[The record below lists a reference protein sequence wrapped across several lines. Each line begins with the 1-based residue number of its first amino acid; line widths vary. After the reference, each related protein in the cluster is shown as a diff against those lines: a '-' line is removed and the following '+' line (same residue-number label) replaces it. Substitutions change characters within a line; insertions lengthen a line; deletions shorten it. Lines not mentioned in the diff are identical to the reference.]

1 MTTRDR
7 PVDRATLRANHE
19 LVRIGEEVRI
29 ARLAAG
35 LSQTRVAGAAGGSQ
49 AQLSRLEHGRVRHV
63 DVVQLSR
70 ILAATGLRLSMRTF
84 PEGSPIRDTAHVAL
98 LRRLRALLAP
108 AWSWR
113 LEVPVR
119 PGSAQDARRW
129 DALAGLGP
137 LALGFEAET
146 RLYDA
151 QAQFAR
157 ALSKQAA
164 GGVDRLVLVVADS
177 HLDRRVLAEI
187 GPLVRG
193 DFPVGPRHML
203 AVLREGRDPGGNGIV
218 LL

>member
-1 MTTRDR
+1 M
-7 PVDRATLRANHE
+7 
-19 LVRIGEEVRI
+19 
-29 ARLAAG
+29 
-35 LSQTRVAGAAGGSQ
+35 AGAAGGSQ

-70 ILAATGLRLSMRTF
+70 VLAATGLRLSMRTF

-113 LEVPVR
+113 LEVPVQ

-129 DALAGLGP
+129 DALAGFGP

-151 QAQFAR
+151 QASSPGPSPSR
-157 ALSKQAA
+157 PQAA
-164 GGVDRLVLVVADS
+164 SIDS
-177 HLDRRVLAEI
+177 SSSSRTATSTDASWRRSA
-187 GPLVRG
+187 PSCAATFRWVRG
-193 DFPVGPRHML
+193 TCWRCS
-203 AVLREGRDPGGNGIV
+203 EKGGIRAGTESS
-218 LL
+218 